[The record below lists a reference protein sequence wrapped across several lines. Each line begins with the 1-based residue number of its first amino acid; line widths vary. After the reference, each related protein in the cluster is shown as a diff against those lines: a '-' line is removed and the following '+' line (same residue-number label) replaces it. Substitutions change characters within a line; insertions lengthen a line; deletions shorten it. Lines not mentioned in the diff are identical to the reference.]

1 MLNYLNLIHD
11 FHSHMLSMN
20 HVNLVLAMTHLALS
34 SHHSSWVH
42 TLFYFMCI
50 ASLESGHL
58 LSQCSF
64 YAILFSDLVFVDW
77 NCFQVG
83 PQFVLDFSDFDSFC
97 SSCSNVSRLSRI
109 CIKNL
114 NYNCVKLSFHH
125 IDCDFW
131 MNIFCYEF
139 LMFKHAHFIFPSLWF
154 ALMWS
159 VTQQVM
165 FTSLCEN

>member
-83 PQFVLDFSDFDSFC
+83 PQFVLDFSEFDSFC
-97 SSCSNVSRLSRI
+97 SSCSNNRRLSR
-109 CIKNL
+109 
-114 NYNCVKLSFHH
+114 NYFTLFFHWRPMLRMDDSSNSMHTRSLCNGVNNFYFFFNCL
-125 IDCDFW
+125 
-131 MNIFCYEF
+131 
-139 LMFKHAHFIFPSLWF
+139 FIFLLSWVLFSF
-154 ALMWS
+154 AIL
-159 VTQQVM
+159 
-165 FTSLCEN
+165 